1 MQKCRRIEEYIIIV
15 LSQIDCSETKK
26 LVCQI
31 LRSDINK
38 IITEQCI
45 LNPSEEQLVNI
56 LFVKMGDPK
65 TVGQYFLWLKNLVDL
80 H

>member
-1 MQKCRRIEEYIIIV
+1 MCINVEGYISIV

-26 LVCQI
+26 VVG
-31 LRSDINK
+31 LRLRADINE
-38 IITEQCI
+38 IIREQHI
-45 LNPSEEQLVNI
+45 ISPSKEQLVNI

-65 TVGQYFLWLKNLVDL
+65 TLGQYFLWLKNLMDL